1 MRCPSY
7 GGCKTLTA
15 ATVGVFFFAERISNT
30 GLTGIAL
37 EHRLEA
43 VMLCYIVDGPLVQ
56 ITMEVLIMKQKNENK
71 SDSAVYKSRTGP
83 TQYIAVV
90 NLDGSEPKEE
100 SIEHDG
106 IIYDRTDRVV
116 FDLESIPD
124 HVRNRLAAV
133 TLECYRN
140 FLKKPGAAEWLD
152 EQIRKRKEQKN

>member
-1 MRCPSY
+1 
-7 GGCKTLTA
+7 
-15 ATVGVFFFAERISNT
+15 
-30 GLTGIAL
+30 
-37 EHRLEA
+37 
-43 VMLCYIVDGPLVQ
+43 MLCYIVGGPIVR
-56 ITMEVLIMKQKNENK
+56 ITMEVLIAKQKNENK